1 MNLLECNNLTK
12 KYGSNV
18 ALDDISFTIPKGKII
33 GLLGMN
39 GSGKTT
45 LIKVIN
51 QLLVPDNGE
60 ILFKGKKI
68 DANLKNDIAYLP
80 DKNYLDENMKAKE
93 VISFFSD
100 FYKGF
105 DIKKAY
111 KYLKEFDIDKDL
123 IVYKMS
129 KGMKEKLQ
137 LVLVM
142 SRKASLYIIDEP
154 LMGVDPITREYIL
167 DTILKRLDKNSSVII
182 TTHLINEIEKV
193 LDQVIILDKGKIVV
207 NEEVKKL
214 DTSLKNVLR
223 RYSNVKKTD

>member
-1 MNLLECNNLTK
+1 MNLLECNNVTK

-18 ALDDISFTIPKGKII
+18 VLDNISFTISKGKIV

-100 FYKGF
+100 FYKDF
-105 DIKKAY
+105 DIKKAH

-167 DTILKRLDKNSSVII
+167 DTILKRLDKNSSLII

-207 NEEVKKL
+207 NEEVKNL

>member
-1 MNLLECNNLTK
+1 MNLLECNNVTK

-18 ALDDISFTIPKGKII
+18 VLDNISFSISKGKIV

-51 QLLVPDNGE
+51 QLLVLDNGE

-105 DIKKAY
+105 DTKKAY
-111 KYLKEFDIDKDL
+111 KYLKEFDIDEDL

-167 DTILKRLDKNSSVII
+167 DTILKRLDKNSSLII

-207 NEEVKKL
+207 NEEVKNL

>member
-1 MNLLECNNLTK
+1 M
-12 KYGSNV
+12 
-18 ALDDISFTIPKGKII
+18 
-33 GLLGMN
+33 
-39 GSGKTT
+39 
-45 LIKVIN
+45 
-51 QLLVPDNGE
+51 
-60 ILFKGKKI
+60 
-68 DANLKNDIAYLP
+68 P

-100 FYKGF
+100 FYKDF

-167 DTILKRLDKNSSVII
+167 DTILKRLDKNSSLII

-207 NEEVKKL
+207 NEEVKNL

>member
-1 MNLLECNNLTK
+1 MNLLECNNVTK

-18 ALDDISFTIPKGKII
+18 VLDNISFTISKGKIV

-100 FYKGF
+100 FYKDF

-167 DTILKRLDKNSSVII
+167 DTILKRLDKNSSLII

-193 LDQVIILDKGKIVV
+193 LDQVIILDEGKIVV
-207 NEEVKKL
+207 NEEVKNL